1 MLGNLLK
8 NPDFIGL
15 MSENCR
21 AVLEFL
27 KAQDLEFAI
36 VANTAFTSFD
46 PPLPDEL
53 CLKEPYALFVF
64 AGYTLSSLE
73 LGREEICF
81 HAGFG
86 PDDFASY
93 VRVDL
98 GAVVQI
104 QVENSAI
111 FLNFSHYQGRE
122 EKNRVQNSKNLFLK
136 NNQNLFKK

>member
-1 MLGNLLK
+1 MLENLLK

-21 AVLEFL
+21 TVLQFL
-27 KAQDLEFAI
+27 KAQDLEFSI
-36 VANTAFTSFD
+36 VVQVKFASFD

-53 CLKEPYALFVF
+53 SLKEPYALFVL

-73 LGREEICF
+73 FEEDAVRF

-86 PDDFASY
+86 PEDFASY

-98 GAVVQI
+98 GAIMQI
-104 QVENSAI
+104 QVENNAI
-111 FLNFSHYQGRE
+111 FLNFSLYQGKRG
-122 EKNRVQNSKNLFLK
+122 KNRTQNSKDLFLK